1 MQHITRIGQPAHL
14 ALPRLSART
23 FVPENLLGA
32 HDKRDTRR
40 YGGLQPAHGRAAGG
54 ADPHAGIPLHRA
66 VAAQCRRGPTRST
79 GGGSCPST
87 RRWSTYPRSQRR
99 PPASSAAPGSRST
112 PRLSCG
118 SWAPTTGIHG
128 EGEGPLAELIG
139 ALERGRTEIDI
150 PSVYTRDG
158 RRGSGRRSLPAVD
171 RGAVRARVNG
181 LLLEA
186 ERDAQHTDQAGMPL
200 RLHLLF
206 VPLDRPGGACGRWIR
221 RRSPETSS
229 APSATTGSATCFSP
243 IRCSTSARN
252 TTSGWPRR

>member
-23 FVPENLLGA
+23 FVPENLSGA

-54 ADPHAGIPLHRA
+54 AYPHAGTPLHRA
-66 VAAQCRRGPTRST
+66 VAAQCRRGQLARPAGFPAPVQGAGGRHTR
-79 GGGSCPST
+79 GK
-87 RRWSTYPRSQRR
+87 RR
-99 PPASSAAPGSRST
+99 PPDHRRRRVLDLPRGLHAGAGRRLRHPRRRRRAARGADRGAGARPDGDRHPVGLHPRRT
-112 PRLSCG
+112 PRKR
-118 SWAPTTGIHG
+118 PQ
-128 EGEGPLAELIG
+128 E
-139 ALERGRTEIDI
+139 
-150 PSVYTRDG
+150 
-158 RRGSGRRSLPAVD
+158 LPAVD

-186 ERDAQHTDQAGMPL
+186 ERDAQHTDQAGVPL

-206 VPLDRPGGACGRWIR
+206 VPLDRRAVRADDGSGAIAGNILRAKRDYGI
-221 RRSPETSS
+221 SYL
-229 APSATTGSATCFSP
+229 FSP